1 MPSRF
6 TNRINKL
13 KHLDINSTST
23 KRCLFHI
30 MMCIIHL
37 MKNLHNITEIALNLN
52 ATLSSKDRF
61 QELLKI
67 IRETIPY
74 DASVLMRVDGD
85 KLVPLASFGLT
96 SEAEKITY
104 PIKSNPRLDIIYHSK
119 VPIRFPIDC
128 DLPDPF
134 DGMVASDPNALEH
147 VHACL
152 GCPLIVE
159 NKTIGVLTADSLSPH
174 AFDHI
179 SEDFLKALGALAGA
193 TLRTSLMLETIEES
207 ARIQGMVAQDLMNQ
221 VSSKGGGELIGTGPK
236 MKRLKDDMKLVSK
249 SDLAVLIVGETGTG
263 KELVARGIHSY
274 SRRMD
279 KPLIYVN
286 CAALPESI
294 AESEL
299 FGHKKGSFTGAIQD
313 RLGKFEVAN
322 HGTLFLDEI
331 GELPLSIQAK
341 LLRAIQ
347 EGEIQRVGDD
357 KIRKVDVRVIAATN
371 RNLEEEI
378 KKGNFRSDL
387 YHRLNVYPLTTPPL
401 REHSHDIPLLVGYFC
416 DYYQRRLGSKPFRL
430 AESALEILKDYPWP
444 GNVRE
449 LKNMISRATL
459 HASQKVSSGPVI
471 LVEPEH
477 LFLPA
482 SSGIKMREPVQELV
496 PTDKKLTLQEAL
508 TDYKKKLILS
518 TVKKHNGNW
527 SKAAQ
532 ELGLHRSNL
541 YHLRDQLGLS
551 FP

>member
-1 MPSRF
+1 
-6 TNRINKL
+6 
-13 KHLDINSTST
+13 
-23 KRCLFHI
+23 
-30 MMCIIHL
+30 MMYIIHL
-37 MKNLHNITEIALNLN
+37 MQNLQNITEIALNLN
-52 ATLSSKDRF
+52 ATLSSSDRF

-67 IRETIPY
+67 IRQTIPY
-74 DASVLMRVDGD
+74 DASVLMRVEGD
-85 KLVPLASFGLT
+85 NLIPLASFGLT
-96 SEAEKITY
+96 SEAEKIIY
-104 PIKSNPRLDIIYHSK
+104 PIKANPRLDIIYHSK

-134 DGMVASDPNALEH
+134 DGMVASDPHALEH

-159 NKTIGVLTADSLSPH
+159 NKTIGLLTADSLSPN

-179 SEDFLKALGALAGA
+179 SEEFLKALGALAGA

-207 ARIQGMVAQDLMNQ
+207 ARIQGMVAHDLMNQ
-221 VSSKGGGELIGTGPK
+221 VSSKGGGELIGTGPR
-236 MKRLKDDMKLVSK
+236 MKRLKEDMKLVAK

-347 EGEIQRVGDD
+347 EGEIQRVGED

-371 RNLEEEI
+371 RNLQEEM

-401 REHSHDIPLLVGYFC
+401 REHTHDIPLLAGYFC

-430 AESALEILKDYPWP
+430 ADSALALLKEYPWP

-459 HASQKVSSGPVI
+459 QAAQNVSSAPVI

-477 LFLPA
+477 LFVPSAPMVKVNPSPA
-482 SSGIKMREPVQELV
+482 GEIKPEKIQ
-496 PTDKKLTLQEAL
+496 TLSEAL
-508 TDYKKKLILS
+508 TEYKKKLIIDS
-518 TVKKHNGNW
+518 VKKHNGNW

-532 ELGLHRSNL
+532 DLGLHRSNL
-541 YHLRDQLGLS
+541 YHLRDQLGLARFIS
-551 FP
+551 SK

>member
-1 MPSRF
+1 
-6 TNRINKL
+6 
-13 KHLDINSTST
+13 
-23 KRCLFHI
+23 
-30 MMCIIHL
+30 MMCIIHH
-37 MKNLHNITEIALNLN
+37 MKNLHNLTEIALNLN

-74 DASVLMRVDGD
+74 DASTLMRVDGD
-85 KLVPLASFGLT
+85 KLIPLASFGLT
-96 SEAEKITY
+96 SEAESITY

-119 VPIRFPIDC
+119 VPVKFPIDC

-134 DGMVASDPNALEH
+134 DGMVASDPGALEH

-159 NKTIGVLTADSLSPH
+159 NKTIGILTADSLSPH

-179 SEDFLKALGALAGA
+179 NQEFLTALGALAGA
-193 TLRTSLMLETIEES
+193 TLRTSLMMETIEES

-221 VSSKGGGELIGTGPK
+221 VSAKGGGELIGTGPK
-236 MKRLKDDMKLVSK
+236 MKRLKEDMKLVAK
-249 SDLAVLIVGETGTG
+249 SDLAVLIIGETGTG

-401 REHSHDIPLLVGYFC
+401 REHNHDIPLLVGYFC

-430 AESALEILKDYPWP
+430 SESSLEILKSYPWP

-459 HASQKVSSGPVI
+459 HASQIVSPAPVI

-477 LFLPA
+477 LF
-482 SSGIKMREPVQELV
+482 V
-496 PTDKKLTLQEAL
+496 PNVEGVKTKVFVPEKNKTSEKTQTLQEAL
-508 TDYKKKLILS
+508 TEFKKNMILE

-551 FP
+551 LK